1 MNKMKKLLL
10 STLFVFLLFVPFV
23 SCDSPASLSEEE
35 TSKIDRTFWWS
46 SKEDDPDLRKRFEEL
61 NAKYFEGDL
70 KVKYIRYGDGLIS
83 DNLSGATYYWNEAS
97 KDRNYAGQS
106 VITLDRKFVEENPNE
121 LDGLLLHEMC
131 HVFANMHDK
140 DAEIEGVNGHQLKS
154 YKMAIKYLV
163 AIGANPRLGEGV
175 VKDR

>member
-1 MNKMKKLLL
+1 MKKLLL
-10 STLFVFLLFVPFV
+10 STLFVFSLFVPFV

-35 TSKIDRTFWWS
+35 TSKIDRTFWWRS
-46 SKEDDPDLRKRFEEL
+46 TEDDPGLRKRFEEL

-83 DNLSGATYYWNEAS
+83 DNLSGATYYWNETS

-140 DAEIEGVNGHQLKS
+140 GAEVDGANGHEFAA

-175 VKDR
+175 VKTR

>member
-1 MNKMKKLLL
+1 MKKIILTTLLL
-10 STLFVFLLFVPFV
+10 FILFTNPL
-23 SCDSPASLSEEE
+23 SCDSSINSSQTESE
-35 TSKIDRTFWWS
+35 TIDRTFWWRS
-46 SKEDDPDLRKRFEEL
+46 TEDDPGLRKRFEEL

-83 DNLSGATYYWNEAS
+83 DNLAGATYYWNMMSRSE
-97 KDRNYAGQS
+97 DYAGQS

-131 HVFANMHDK
+131 HVFANMYDK
-140 DAEIEGVNGHQLKS
+140 DAEIKGVNGHQLKS

-175 VKDR
+175 VKTR